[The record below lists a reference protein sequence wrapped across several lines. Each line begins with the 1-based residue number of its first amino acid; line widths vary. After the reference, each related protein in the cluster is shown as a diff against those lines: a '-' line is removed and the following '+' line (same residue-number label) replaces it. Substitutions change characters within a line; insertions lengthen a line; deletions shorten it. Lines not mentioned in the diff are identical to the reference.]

1 MSRQF
6 IATLRSMF
14 DAEDALEARL
24 IANELQEVLAEKLD
38 EGDTVDVTQV
48 IPIETANDHV
58 EPSEVVEQLYRTRD
72 LLIKTRIVQCYDLA
86 TWVDQTA
93 WILEH
98 RQEDTF
104 DITGYDHGRV
114 MDRANILLGRAT

>member
-1 MSRQF
+1 
-6 IATLRSMF
+6 MF

-24 IANELQEVLAEKLD
+24 IANELQEAVAEQLD
-38 EGDTVDVTQV
+38 EDDTVDVTQV
-48 IPIETANDHV
+48 IPIETASEHV
-58 EPSEVVEQLYRTRD
+58 EPSELVEQLYRCRD

-86 TWVDQTA
+86 GWVDRTG

-104 DITGYDHGRV
+104 DVTGYDHGRV